1 MLKLKSALH
10 IRRPASIGLL
20 FACPAFLAFANA
32 QAQDDMDALS
42 LQVSKAE
49 AANLDQLKAFIWKR
63 QSDTYVSEVLKATVV
78 VECKFDTAGKLVV
91 TPIDAKTTVQEQRGI
106 RGRMQENA
114 MEENMDYV
122 GKALD
127 LSIGYI
133 YMSKGQLLDFF
144 SRSKLTELENGTLVI
159 TGSNVYV
166 KGDQLIVHVDP
177 ATHLFI
183 YKGFTSA
190 LGADPISGAAY
201 YEKFTSS
208 AVNHVTNTTLLLPA
222 KKAKI
227 VATNKEYSQRVN

>member
-1 MLKLKSALH
+1 MMHLHQLRLSALCA
-10 IRRPASIGLL
+10 PALAVL
-20 FACPAFLAFANA
+20 VFAAPFCT

-49 AANLDQLKAFIWKR
+49 AANLDKLKAYIWKR

-78 VECKFDTAGKLVV
+78 MECKFDTAGKLVV
-91 TPIDAKTTVQEQRGI
+91 TPTDAKTTVQEQRGI
-106 RGRMQENA
+106 RGRMQQSA

-122 GKALD
+122 EKALD
-127 LSIGYI
+127 LSMGYI
-133 YMSKGQLLDFF
+133 YTSKGQLLDFF
-144 SRSKLTELENGTLVI
+144 SRSKLTKLENGTLVI

-177 ATHLFI
+177 ITNLFI
-183 YKGFTSA
+183 YKGFTST

-201 YEKFTSS
+201 YEKFASS
-208 AVNHVTNTTLLLPA
+208 GVNHVTNTTLLLPA

-227 VATNKEYSQRVN
+227 VATNKDYSQRVN